1 MIYTITLN
9 PSLDYVIET
18 QKLKTGEINRSQK
31 EHIMPVGKGINVS
44 IVLKT
49 LGINSSTL
57 GFIAGFVG
65 EEIEKRVKEKG
76 IKTDFIKI

>member
-31 EHIMPVGKGINVS
+31 EHIMPGGKGINVS

-57 GFIAGFVG
+57 GFIAGFTG
-65 EEIEKRVKEKG
+65 N
-76 IKTDFIKI
+76 